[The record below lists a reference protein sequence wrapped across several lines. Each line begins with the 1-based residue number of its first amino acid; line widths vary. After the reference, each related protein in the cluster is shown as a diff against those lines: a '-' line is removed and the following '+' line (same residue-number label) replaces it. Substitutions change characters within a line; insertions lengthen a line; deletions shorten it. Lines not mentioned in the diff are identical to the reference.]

1 MECPMGQESYIF
13 QIIPTFKEAFRMD
26 LLREKMASLFILMAL
41 IRGEILSITKCKGKE
56 FL

>member
-1 MECPMGQESYIF
+1 MGQESYIF